1 MKDPGTLVIPVGS
14 RQEQDLQV
22 LRKENGKITTRV
34 DSGCRFVPLVGR
46 EGWLEKG

>member
-14 RQEQDLQV
+14 REEQDLHV
-22 LRKENGKITTRV
+22 LRKENGKITTRA

-46 EGWLEKG
+46 GGWLEKG